1 MLEVKS
7 NSVLSIK
14 VSTAPENEC
23 VKLKP
28 ALSGRILRVFS
39 VALETNSSCVVT

>member
-14 VSTAPENEC
+14 VSTAPKNEC
-23 VKLKP
+23 VKLK
-28 ALSGRILRVFS
+28 ACFVWENLWNFFL
-39 VALETNSSCVVT
+39 